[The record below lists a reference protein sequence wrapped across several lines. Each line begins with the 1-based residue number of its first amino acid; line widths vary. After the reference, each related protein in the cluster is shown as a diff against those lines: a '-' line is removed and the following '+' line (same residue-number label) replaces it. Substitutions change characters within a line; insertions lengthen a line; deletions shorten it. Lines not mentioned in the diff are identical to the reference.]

1 MSKKDKVIDV
11 KLIVNPGAGKASNAA
26 DNLKL
31 VVGYLEKNG
40 LKVDVAFA
48 KPKEKA
54 TSIARKAIKDG
65 YKTVVAMGGDGT
77 IEAVVR
83 GMIGSKARL
92 GIVPTG
98 TENNIA
104 KSLGIPKDL
113 QEACALIAS
122 DNMLKLDVGQVT
134 TRKGKK
140 FIFFEMA
147 TIGLSAAVYPDANKA
162 ASGKLSSIKA
172 AAMTF
177 IHQES
182 RPTVSLT
189 LDNESKIEV
198 ETMLV
203 MVSNTPVFG
212 KNFLVAPE
220 ASLQDGLLD
229 ISVYPDFG
237 KVELIRY
244 YAAVMDGGYSGDGKV
259 QHYQARKLKIKAS
272 PKLDVM
278 ADGVALGKGTV
289 KIKIRPGALRVITVE
304 KNPGFGIPWKDAGEI
319 QPVSVSLTVGKN
331 HRTESLVSP

>member
-1 MSKKDKVIDV
+1 
-11 KLIVNPGAGKASNAA
+11 
-26 DNLKL
+26 
-31 VVGYLEKNG
+31 LEKNN
-40 LKVDVAFA
+40 LHVDVAFA

-54 TSIARKAIKDG
+54 TPIARKAIKDG
-65 YKTVVAMGGDGT
+65 YKTVIAMGGDGT
-77 IEAVVR
+77 IEAVMR
-83 GMIGSKARL
+83 GMIGGKARL

-147 TIGLSAAVYPDANKA
+147 TVGLSAAVYPDANKA

-182 RPTVSLT
+182 RPTISLT

-203 MVSNTPVFG
+203 MVSNTPIFG
-212 KNFLVAPE
+212 KNFLVAPG

-237 KVELIRY
+237 KVELISY

-259 QHYQARKLKIKAS
+259 QHYQARKLKVKAS

-289 KIKIRPGALRVITVE
+289 KIKVRQGALRVITAE
-304 KNPGFGIPWKDAGEI
+304 KNPGFGIPTKDAGEI
-319 QPVSVSLTVGKN
+319 QPAPVSLTVGKN
-331 HRTESLVSP
+331 HRTESLISSH